1 MTSHPRRQWYLKCNT
16 FYLLYH
22 YRKECK
28 FCWIK
33 SYTILPFSGLAH
45 VSVLVDKTDGLPYC
59 KGYLPRLNS
68 RSNLKQPLPVSL
80 STCRVPVYWP
90 SARRNLSLYEDTSTL
105 SPFSE
110 HILNCKEHIKQCKK
124 FNPVSNGFYLAWNTY
139 KKNIYIFKSIV
150 LQYKSLHLLQV
161 CMMLLLNEMSSNKD
175 ALEIVIWFISLRIF
189 VGIYRYFGGNCKNFV
204 HCRQRQR
211 VWAKC

>member
-1 MTSHPRRQWYLKCNT
+1 MWKYTNFSGEGVSGFYRNVCIFLGTYMTSHPRRQWYLKCNT

-139 KKNIYIFKSIV
+139 KNIYIF
-150 LQYKSLHLLQV
+150 
-161 CMMLLLNEMSSNKD
+161 LNPSSFN
-175 ALEIVIWFISLRIF
+175 ISPYIYYRF
-189 VGIYRYFGGNCKNFV
+189 VWCFY
-204 HCRQRQR
+204 
-211 VWAKC
+211 